1 MLSENKDMLFLLQ
14 FVSANIIY
22 LLQSVLI
29 LFGTKMKVMGR
40 AIVHMDLDTFFVSCE
55 RLTDSRLNGIPL
67 IIGGG
72 ERGVVASCSYE
83 ARTFGVRSAMPIKM
97 ALRLCPQAKV
107 MKGDMELYS
116 RLSHAV
122 TEVIEE
128 KAPVVEKASIDEF
141 YLDITGMDK
150 FYGSYTWTNELA
162 QSITKETGL
171 PISFALS
178 VNKTVSKIATGEG
191 KPKGNLEIPED
202 MVRPFLNPLSIKK
215 IPMVGDVTFQ
225 LLSRIGVRNIQ
236 TLSEM
241 PAEVLQQMIGKNG
254 IELWKKAN
262 GIDNNP
268 VEPYTER
275 KSISTEH
282 TFSQDTI
289 DLGELKNVLQG
300 MVEKL
305 AFQLRSEEWLTSTV
319 VVKIRYANFDT
330 ETKQCKVQYTS
341 ADHILIKNV
350 TELFNKLFQRRMRLR
365 LIGIRFSGL
374 VRGTYQIN
382 MFDDTE
388 EMLSLY
394 QAMDRMKTRY
404 GFDAVMR
411 GGGAILKPN
420 NKAEILKR
428 KK

>member
-1 MLSENKDMLFLLQ
+1 MN
-14 FVSANIIY
+14 
-22 LLQSVLI
+22 
-29 LFGTKMKVMGR
+29 R
-40 AIVHMDLDTFFVSCE
+40 AIVHIDMNTFFVSCE
-55 RLTDSRLNGIPL
+55 RLTNSELNGIPL

-72 ERGVVASCSYE
+72 DRGVVASCSYE
-83 ARTFGVRSAMPIKM
+83 ARRFGVRSAMPIQM

-116 RLSHAV
+116 RLSHDV
-122 TEVIEE
+122 TEIIQE

-150 FYGSYTWTNELA
+150 FYGSYKWTYELS
-162 QSITKETGL
+162 QRITKETGL
-171 PISFALS
+171 PLTFALS
-178 VNKTVSKIATGEG
+178 VNKTVSKIGTGEG
-191 KPKGNLEIPED
+191 KQKQNLEIPEHL
-202 MVRPFLNPLSIKK
+202 VQSFLNPLSVRK
-215 IPMVGDVTFQ
+215 IPMVGDKTFQ
-225 LLSRIGVRNIQ
+225 LLSRIGIRTIK

-241 PAEVLQQMIGKNG
+241 PAEALQRMIGQNG

-289 DLGELKNVLQG
+289 DMDKLGRVILG

-305 AFQLRSEEWLTSTV
+305 SYQLRSEQWLTSTV
-319 VVKIRYANFDT
+319 TVKIRYANFDT
-330 ETKQCKVQYTS
+330 ETKQCTVQYTS
-341 ADHILIKNV
+341 ANHIL
-350 TELFNKLFQRRMRLR
+350 TQTAMDLFDKLYQRRMRLR
-365 LIGIRFSGL
+365 LIGVRFSGL
-374 VRGTYQIN
+374 VRGTYQIDLFN
-382 MFDDTE
+382 DTQ
-388 EMLSLY
+388 EMLALY
-394 QAMDRMKTRY
+394 QAMDRMKNRY

-411 GGGAILKPN
+411 FAGASFKPN
-420 NKAEILKR
+420 TKDEILKR

>member
-1 MLSENKDMLFLLQ
+1 MRCINEKT
-14 FVSANIIY
+14 VE
-22 LLQSVLI
+22 
-29 LFGTKMKVMGR
+29 R

-55 RLTDSRLNGIPL
+55 RLTNSQLEGIPL

-72 ERGVVASCSYE
+72 DRGVVASCSYE

-107 MKGDMELYS
+107 VKGDMELYS
-116 RLSHAV
+116 RLSHDV
-122 TEVIEE
+122 TQVIEE
-128 KAPVVEKASIDEF
+128 KAPVMEKASIDEF

-150 FYGSYTWTNELA
+150 FYGGYKWTNELS
-162 QSITKETGL
+162 QSVTRETGL

-178 VNKTVSKIATGEG
+178 INKTVSKIATGEG
-191 KPKGNLEIPED
+191 KPNGNLEIPEM
-202 MVRPFLNPLSIKK
+202 MVRSFLNPLSIQK

-225 LLSRIGVRNIQ
+225 LLSRIGIRTIQ

-262 GIDNNP
+262 GIDNTP

-282 TFSQDTI
+282 TFDQDTI
-289 DLGELKNVLQG
+289 DIPRLKAILVG

-319 VVKIRYANFDT
+319 VIKIRYANFDT
-330 ETKQCKVQYTS
+330 ETKQSKIAYTS
-341 ADHILIKNV
+341 ADHILTKTV
-350 TELFNKLFQRRMRLR
+350 SELFDRLYQRRMRLR

-382 MFDDTE
+382 MFEDTE
-388 EMLSLY
+388 EMMALY
-394 QAMDRMKTRY
+394 QAMDKMKKRFGFEAVTRC
-404 GFDAVMR
+404 A
-411 GGGAILKPN
+411 GANLKYRP
-420 NKAEILKR
+420 KI

>member
-1 MLSENKDMLFLLQ
+1 M
-14 FVSANIIY
+14 
-22 LLQSVLI
+22 
-29 LFGTKMKVMGR
+29 TR

-55 RLTDSRLNGIPL
+55 RLTNSALRGIPL

-72 ERGVVASCSYE
+72 DRGVVASCSYE
-83 ARTFGVRSAMPIKM
+83 ARRFGVRSAMPIHM
-97 ALRLCPQAKV
+97 AMKLCPQAKI

-116 RLSHAV
+116 QLSHDV
-122 TEVIEE
+122 TQVIQE
-128 KAPVVEKASIDEF
+128 KAPIMEKASIDEF

-150 FYGSYTWTNELA
+150 FHGSYKWTDELA
-162 QSITKETGL
+162 QSVIKETGL
-171 PISFALS
+171 PISFSLS

-191 KPKGNLEIPED
+191 KPKGNLEIPEGN
-202 MVRPFLNPLSIKK
+202 VQAFLNPLSIQK
-215 IPMVGDVTFQ
+215 IPMVGNVTFQ
-225 LLSRIGVRNIQ
+225 LLSRIGVRKIQ

-241 PAEVLQQMIGKNG
+241 PPEVLQQMIGKNG
-254 IELWKKAN
+254 LDIWKKAN
-262 GIDNNP
+262 GIDNTP

-289 DLGELKNVLQG
+289 DIIMLKSILIG

-305 AFQLRSEEWLTSTV
+305 AFQLRSEQWLTSTIT
-319 VVKIRYANFDT
+319 VKIRYANFDT
-330 ETKQCKVQYTS
+330 ETKQCKIAYTS
-341 ADHILIKNV
+341 ADHILTKNV
-350 TELFNKLFQRRMRLR
+350 MELFDKVYQRRMRLR

-382 MFDDTE
+382 LFEDTE

-394 QAMDRMKTRY
+394 AAMDKMKSRY

-411 GGGAILKPN
+411 CAGASFKPN
-420 NKAEILKR
+420 NKDEILKR
-428 KK
+428 TK

>member
-1 MLSENKDMLFLLQ
+1 
-14 FVSANIIY
+14 
-22 LLQSVLI
+22 VLI

-128 KAPVVEKASIDEF
+128 KAPVMEKASIDEF

-150 FYGSYTWTNELA
+150 FYGSYLWTNELA
-162 QSITKETGL
+162 QSVTKETGL

-202 MVRPFLNPLSIKK
+202 LVKPFLNPLSIRK
-215 IPMVGDVTFQ
+215 IPMVGDATFQ

-282 TFSQDTI
+282 TFLQDTI
-289 DLGELKNVLQG
+289 DLDKLKRVLQG

-305 AFQLRSEEWLTSTV
+305 AFQLRSEGWLTSTV
-319 VVKIRYANFDT
+319 VIKIRYANFDT
-330 ETKQCKVQYTS
+330 ETKQCRVQYTS

-350 TELFNKLFQRRMRLR
+350 TDLFNKLYQRRMRLR

-382 MFDDTE
+382 MFEDTE

-394 QAMDRMKTRY
+394 QAMDKMMGLFIK
-404 GFDAVMR
+404 D
-411 GGGAILKPN
+411 
-420 NKAEILKR
+420 
-428 KK
+428 

>member
-1 MLSENKDMLFLLQ
+1 M
-14 FVSANIIY
+14 
-22 LLQSVLI
+22 
-29 LFGTKMKVMGR
+29 TR

-55 RLTDSRLNGIPL
+55 RLTNSALRGIPL

-83 ARTFGVRSAMPIKM
+83 ARKFGVRSAMPIHM
-97 ALRLCPQAKV
+97 AMKLCPDAKI

-116 RLSHAV
+116 KLSHDV
-122 TEVIEE
+122 TNVLQE
-128 KAPVVEKASIDEF
+128 KAPVLEKASIDEF

-150 FYGSYTWTNELA
+150 FHGSYKWTNELA
-162 QSITKETGL
+162 QSVIKETGL
-171 PISFALS
+171 PISFSLS

-191 KPKGNLEIPED
+191 KPVGNLQVPENE
-202 MVRPFLNPLSIKK
+202 VQAFLNPLSIQK
-215 IPMVGDVTFQ
+215 IPMVGTVTFQ
-225 LLSRIGVRNIQ
+225 LLSRIGVRKIQ

-241 PAEVLQQMIGKNG
+241 PPEVLQQMIGKNG
-254 IELWKKAN
+254 LDIWKKAN
-262 GIDNNP
+262 GIDHTP

-289 DLGELKNVLQG
+289 DLAKLKRVLIG

-305 AFQLRSEEWLTSTV
+305 AFQLRSEQWLTSTIT
-319 VVKIRYANFDT
+319 VKIRYANFDT
-330 ETKQCKVQYTS
+330 ETKQCKIAYTS
-341 ADHILIKNV
+341 ADHILTKNV
-350 TELFNKLFQRRMRLR
+350 MELFEKVYQRRMRLR

-374 VRGTYQIN
+374 VRGTYQIDL
-382 MFDDTE
+382 FEDTE

-394 QAMDRMKTRY
+394 AAMDKMKSRY

-411 GGGAILKPN
+411 CAGAHFKPN
-420 NKAEILKR
+420 NKDEILKR
-428 KK
+428 NK

>member
-1 MLSENKDMLFLLQ
+1 M
-14 FVSANIIY
+14 I
-22 LLQSVLI
+22 
-29 LFGTKMKVMGR
+29 MGR

-55 RLTDSRLNGIPL
+55 RLGNSKLEGIPL

-72 ERGVVASCSYE
+72 DRGVVASCSYE

-116 RLSHAV
+116 KLSHEV
-122 TEVIEE
+122 TEIIQVN
-128 KAPVVEKASIDEF
+128 APVVEKASIDEF
-141 YLDITGMDK
+141 YLDITGIDK
-150 FYGSYTWTNELA
+150 FYGSYKWTDELA
-162 QSITKETGL
+162 QSVTRETGL

-191 KPKGNLEIPED
+191 KPLGNLEIPENR
-202 MVRPFLNPLSIKK
+202 VKHFLNPLSIQK

-225 LLSRIGVRNIQ
+225 LLSRIGIRTIQ

-241 PAEVLQQMIGKNG
+241 PAEVLQRMIGKNG
-254 IELWKKAN
+254 IDIWKKAN

-282 TFSQDTI
+282 TFGQDTI
-289 DLGELKNVLQG
+289 DIQKLKSVLVG

-319 VVKIRYANFDT
+319 VIKIRYANFDT
-330 ETKQCKVQYTS
+330 ETKQCKVAYTS
-341 ADHILIKNV
+341 ADHILTKNV
-350 TELFNKLFQRRMRLR
+350 TDLFDKLYQRRMRLR

-382 MFDDTE
+382 MFEDTE

-394 QAMDRMKTRY
+394 QAMDRMKSRY

-411 GGGAILKPN
+411 CAGATFKPN
-420 NKAEILKR
+420 NKIEILKR
-428 KK
+428 KP